1 MGVCGC
7 ILTVVY
13 LCVNI
18 HLCIDWF
25 NQLPRQHGQQGTHQ
39 QMCVCVCV
47 CVHVYACVCLCE
59 CVCARVS
66 VCVGVCVGVCVS
78 ISVSVP
84 CVFVV
89 LA

>member
-1 MGVCGC
+1 
-7 ILTVVY
+7 
-13 LCVNI
+13 
-18 HLCIDWF
+18 
-25 NQLPRQHGQQGTHQ
+25 
-39 QMCVCVCV
+39 MCVLLGLISC
-47 CVHVYACVCLCE
+47 HVNMVNKAHTSRCVCLCE